1 MRNAKLILAAGVVL
15 LAPGLVFGN
24 GFALFE
30 HGARAVAMGGAFGAI
45 ADDATAGYYNPAGL
59 AFLDGAQAA
68 AGAYLITE
76 SSKLSGLDPY
86 PGAGYRAEQESQIFY
101 PFHAHMAGKF
111 GDRFAWGLSVTSPF
125 GLGTWWADDF
135 AGRYIS
141 KRIDLRVF
149 NINPNLA
156 VKITEN
162 IAFAVGVDY
171 FLSDVSLT
179 KSIGAINPYTQQVA
193 DIGQVHMY
201 SDLNDGIGF
210 NLAALGKMGGGWSL
224 GASYRSRVKV
234 EYDAEASFVQ
244 IPTGYADFD
253 AIVSGLLPFST
264 NPKGETEVNFPAEY
278 RLALAWKGNKMT
290 ASVDVVYMDWDSFQ
304 ELPITIVG
312 YPALSSSK
320 EENYEDAYTY
330 RLGFEY
336 RVSQRWAWLF
346 GALYDETPEPVEA
359 FGPLLPDANRWG
371 ASAGFSYDITEK
383 VRFDLGYLLL
393 RFEDRSTNGL
403 DPDNFNAQY
412 HTTANLLG
420 VTLHYKF

>member
-1 MRNAKLILAAGVVL
+1 MRNAKLILAAGAVL
-15 LAPGLVFGN
+15 LAPALVFGN

-30 HGARAVAMGGAFGAI
+30 HGARGVAMGGAFGAI

-68 AGAYLITE
+68 TGAFLITE
-76 SSKLSGLDPY
+76 SAKLSGLDPY
-86 PGAGYRAEQESQIFY
+86 PGAGYRSEMESQIFY
-101 PFHAHMAGKF
+101 PFHAHMAGTF
-111 GDRFAWGLSVTSPF
+111 SDRIAWGVSVTSPF
-125 GLGTWWADDF
+125 GLGTWWPDDY
-135 AGRYIS
+135 AGRYVT

-149 NINPNLA
+149 SINPNLA
-156 VKITEN
+156 IKLSEN
-162 IAFAVGVDY
+162 VAVAVGVDY
-171 FLSDVSLT
+171 FLSDVDLT
-179 KSIGAINPYTQQVA
+179 KSIGAINPYTQRVA

-201 SDLNDGIGF
+201 SDLNDGIGY
-210 NLAALGKMGGGWSL
+210 NLAFLAKLDSGFSV

-253 AIVSGLLPFST
+253 AIVAGLLPFSI

-278 RLALAWKGNKMT
+278 RLALAWRGDKMT
-290 ASVDVVYMDWDSFQ
+290 ASVDVVRMDWDSFKD
-304 ELPITIVG
+304 LPITIIG
-312 YPALSSSK
+312 YPALSSVR

-330 RLGFEY
+330 RIGFEY
-336 RVSQRWAWLF
+336 RKSQQWSWLF
-346 GALYDETPEPVEA
+346 GALYDMTPVPTESVS
-359 FGPLLPDANRWG
+359 PLLPDANRWG
-371 ASAGFSYDITEK
+371 ASAGFSYNITEK

-393 RFEDRSTNGL
+393 RFEDRSTRGL
-403 DPDNFNAQY
+403 DADNFNAQY

>member
-1 MRNAKLILAAGVVL
+1 MRNAKLILVVGVVL

-30 HGARAVAMGGAFGAI
+30 HGARGVAMGGAFGAI

-68 AGAYLITE
+68 TGAFLITE
-76 SSKLSGLDPY
+76 TATFEGDDPY
-86 PGAGYRAEQESQIFY
+86 PGNGYRAEMVEQYFY
-101 PFHAHMAGKF
+101 PLHAHVTGKL
-111 GDRFAWGLSVTSPF
+111 GDRFAWGISLTSPF
-125 GLGTWWADDF
+125 GLGTWWEDDF

-156 VKITEN
+156 FKITEN
-162 IAFAVGVDY
+162 VAVAVGVDY
-171 FLSDVSLT
+171 FLSDVDLT
-179 KSIGAINPYTQQVA
+179 KSIGVINPYTQQVA
-193 DIGQVHMY
+193 DVGQVHMY

-210 NLAALGKMGGGWSL
+210 NLAALAKAGGGWSI

-253 AIVSGLLPFST
+253 AIVAGLLPFST
-264 NPKGETEVNFPAEY
+264 NPKGSTEVNFPAEY

-304 ELPITIVG
+304 DLPITIIG
-312 YPALSSSK
+312 YPALSSVR

-330 RLGFEY
+330 RFGFEY
-336 RVSQRWAWLF
+336 RVSQRWSWL
-346 GALYDETPEPVEA
+346 GGLLYDETPVPVEA
-359 FGPLLPDANRWG
+359 FSPLLPDANRWG
-371 ASAGFSYDITEK
+371 ASAGFSYDMTEK
-383 VRFDLGYLLL
+383 IRFDLGYLYL
-393 RFEDRSTNGL
+393 RFEDRATNGH
-403 DPDNFNAQY
+403 DADNFNGQY
-412 HTTANLLG
+412 RTMANLLG